1 MENIVIVGYGGHGK
15 SVADTIERT
24 GKYRIV
30 GYTDVKKNQETDY
43 MYLGTDDV
51 LEAQFH
57 AGVSCAII
65 GLGYMG
71 NGQVRN
77 KLYDKLKK
85 IGYSLPAVID
95 PSAVISENAQVA
107 EGTFVG
113 KNAIINAYACV
124 GRNCII
130 NTGAI
135 VEHEC
140 LVGDES
146 HIAVGASMCG
156 QSKVGKFCFIGAN
169 ATIIQCISIGENT
182 IIGAGST
189 VIKDMPSKVV
199 AVGNPAKVIKN
210 V

>member
-1 MENIVIVGYGGHGK
+1 
-15 SVADTIERT
+15 
-24 GKYRIV
+24 
-30 GYTDVKKNQETDY
+30 

-57 AGVSCAII
+57 EGVSCAII